1 MWRWWRK
8 RPAVITKNLTG
19 LSVLTDEHLNYLAE
33 SYLQQEYCGMK
44 LKDQI
49 PFSVYVEV
57 ERKIKWE
64 V

>member
-1 MWRWWRK
+1 MWWRRK
-8 RPAVITKNLTG
+8 KPVMAKNLTG
-19 LSVLTDEHLNYLAE
+19 LSVLTDQHLDHLAE
-33 SYLQQEYCGMK
+33 SYLQQEYGDMK

>member
-1 MWRWWRK
+1 MIWRWRRK
-8 RPAVITKNLTG
+8 PVMAKNLTG
-19 LSVLTDEHLNYLAE
+19 LSVLTDDHLECLAE
-33 SYLQQEYCGMK
+33 TYLQQEYCGMK

>member
-8 RPAVITKNLTG
+8 KPVMAKNLTG
-19 LSVLTDEHLNYLAE
+19 LSVLTDEHLDCLAE
-33 SYLQQEYCGMK
+33 SYLQQEFGDIK

>member
-8 RPAVITKNLTG
+8 RKTVMTKNLTG
-19 LSVLTDEHLNYLAE
+19 LSVLTDEHLESLAE
-33 SYLQQEYCGMK
+33 SYLQQEFGDIK